1 MRFHYDKK
9 EDALYIRFHE
19 SPYEESEEVQKG
31 VIFDYDQKGKIL
43 GIEILDASFKLPS
56 QFKMQ
61 LQKKDMFLSAVKC

>member
-1 MRFHYDKK
+1 MRFHYDEK

-31 VIFDYDQKGKIL
+31 VIFDYDKKGKIM
-43 GIEILDASFKLPS
+43 GIEILDASLKLPS

-61 LQKKDMFLSAVKC
+61 LKKKDMLLQPM